1 MKKLQTN
8 CVTVLNRL
16 AKMCEK
22 DVDFAEAFANDLNT
36 MLDEIQSQDGF
47 GTEAQS
53 DPRGDFRNGRWTV
66 EKIEQVSAGADRA
79 ND

>member
-16 AKMCEK
+16 AKMCEE
-22 DVDFAEAFANDLNT
+22 DEDFAEALASDLDT
-36 MLDEIQSQDGF
+36 MLNAIQSQDGF

-53 DPRGDFRNGRWTV
+53 DPRGDFRNGHWTMK
-66 EKIEQVSAGADRA
+66 KIEPASAGEKP
-79 ND
+79 

>member
-16 AKMCEK
+16 AKMCEE
-22 DVDFAEAFANDLNT
+22 DEDFAKSLSSDLDTLLN
-36 MLDEIQSQDGF
+36 EIQSQDGF

-53 DPRGDFRNGRWTV
+53 DPRGDFRNGRWSMS
-66 EKIEQVSAGADRA
+66 KIEPLGKIR
-79 ND
+79 